1 VRKIEHEHLADVETS
16 QLKRYLFARK
26 NKMAYQVNIKIIV
39 PQRFYHDA
47 IAMCE
52 NEGFKTLEDL
62 FNIMTG
68 LVNEAVARSRA
79 NARVHVDVEYNKPN
93 SRAGGYIYKMCAETD
108 VEANFYPLFE
118 NADFIRLLELLS
130 PCIAHGSIIIEKNGK
145 KVGDYEIGFGHSHR
159 VYIRKGTNAST
170 VTSAG
175 ASESSK
181 RKATNE
187 PGASLSNTE
196 LSRYA
201 KDVGAPKK
209 SRLTIDTREA
219 SINRLAIDTLN
230 LGPKCAIEYE
240 DSLLI
245 MSIIVPPKKMD
256 AAIRVVQEKGYGTVE
271 SYFNALS
278 HMLVCSK
285 KETRYNEVSRKNGA
299 YIFITTLRANYDNFV
314 YIFNSKVKKAF
325 ELISPYCN
333 NNTMNVMTPIE
344 NVDGSINYEMSPL
357 YKLKV
362 GEDGFECYMGE
373 EGWTSSNSS
382 SVKQSYE
389 EEEYSNPVVNADIF
403 AEADERP
410 TSLHNV
416 EPGLVE
422 RPTSPAL
429 EIFKNENKDLINK
442 IHARYEELLVKMEDL
457 QQQRT
462 NYNIEIEI
470 TRRIIRELEE
480 LTI

>member
-1 VRKIEHEHLADVETS
+1 
-16 QLKRYLFARK
+16 
-26 NKMAYQVNIKIIV
+26 MAYQVNIKIIV

-52 NEGFKTLEDL
+52 KEGFKNLEDL

-68 LVNEAVARSRA
+68 LVNEAVSG
-79 NARVHVDVEYNKPN
+79 RVTIEQEYNKPN

-108 VEANFYPLFE
+108 MEANFYPLFE

-130 PCIAHGSIIIEKNGK
+130 PSIAHGSIIIEKNGK

-159 VYIRKGTNAST
+159 VYIRLG
-170 VTSAG
+170 AG
-175 ASESSK
+175 ESSK
-181 RKATNE
+181 RKATEE
-187 PGASLSNTE
+187 P
-196 LSRYA
+196 
-201 KDVGAPKK
+201 GAPKK
-209 SRLTIDTREA
+209 SRLVIDTE
-219 SINRLAIDTLN
+219 N

-245 MSIIVPPKKMD
+245 MSIIIPPKKMD
-256 AAIRVVQEKGYGTVE
+256 AATRAVQEKGYGTVE

-299 YIFITTLRANYDNFV
+299 YIFITTLKANYDNFV

-344 NVDGSINYEMSPL
+344 NVDGTITYEMSPL

-373 EGWTSSNSS
+373 E
-382 SVKQSYE
+382 E

-403 AEADERP
+403 AEADER
-410 TSLHNV
+410 SS
-416 EPGLVE
+416 
-422 RPTSPAL
+422 SPLL

-442 IHARYEELLVKMEDL
+442 IHARYEELLLKMEDL

-462 NYNIEIEI
+462 NFNIEIEI

-480 LTI
+480 LTV

>member
-1 VRKIEHEHLADVETS
+1 
-16 QLKRYLFARK
+16 
-26 NKMAYQVNIKIIV
+26 MAYQVNIKIIV

-52 NEGFKTLEDL
+52 KEGFKNLEDL
-62 FNIMTG
+62 FTVMTG
-68 LVNEAVARSRA
+68 LVNEAVSG
-79 NARVHVDVEYNKPN
+79 RVTIDEEYNKPN
-93 SRAGGYIYKMCAETD
+93 SRAGGYIYKIYASTD

-159 VYIRKGTNAST
+159 VYIRKGCVINAN
-170 VTSAG
+170 

-181 RKATNE
+181 RKATEE
-187 PGASLSNTE
+187 P
-196 LSRYA
+196 
-201 KDVGAPKK
+201 GAPKK
-209 SRLTIDTREA
+209 SRLTIDTE
-219 SINRLAIDTLN
+219 N

-245 MSIIVPPKKMD
+245 MSIIIPPKKMD
-256 AAIRVVQEKGYGTVE
+256 AATRAVQEKGYGTVE

-314 YIFNSKVKKAF
+314 YIFNSKVKQAF

-344 NVDGSINYEMSPL
+344 NVDSTITYEMSPL
-357 YKLKV
+357 YNLKV

-373 EGWTSSNSS
+373 
-382 SVKQSYE
+382 E

-403 AEADERP
+403 AEA
-410 TSLHNV
+410 
-416 EPGLVE
+416 E

-442 IHARYEELLVKMEDL
+442 IHARYEELLLKMEDL

-462 NYNIEIEI
+462 NFNIEIEI

>member
-1 VRKIEHEHLADVETS
+1 
-16 QLKRYLFARK
+16 
-26 NKMAYQVNIKIIV
+26 MAYQVNIKIIV

-52 NEGFKTLEDL
+52 KEGFKNLEDL

-68 LVNEAVARSRA
+68 LVNEAVSG
-79 NARVHVDVEYNKPN
+79 RVSIEEEYNKPN
-93 SRAGGYIYKMCAETD
+93 SRAGGYIYKIYASTD

-130 PCIAHGSIIIEKNGK
+130 PSIAHGSIIIEKNGK

-159 VYIRKGTNAST
+159 VYIRKGANA
-170 VTSAG
+170 SAG

-181 RKATNE
+181 RKATEE
-187 PGASLSNTE
+187 P
-196 LSRYA
+196 
-201 KDVGAPKK
+201 GAPKK
-209 SRLTIDTREA
+209 SRLTIDTE
-219 SINRLAIDTLN
+219 N

-245 MSIIVPPKKMD
+245 MSIIIPPKNMD
-256 AAIRVVQEKGYGTVE
+256 AATRAVQEKGYGTVE

-299 YIFITTLRANYDNFV
+299 YIFITTLKANYDNFV

-344 NVDGSINYEMSPL
+344 NVDGTITYEMSPL

-362 GEDGFECYMGE
+362 GEEGFECYMGE
-373 EGWTSSNSS
+373 DDWTSSNSS

-389 EEEYSNPVVNADIF
+389 DEEYSNPVINADIF
-403 AEADERP
+403 AEADER
-410 TSLHNV
+410 SS
-416 EPGLVE
+416 
-422 RPTSPAL
+422 SPAL

-442 IHARYEELLVKMEDL
+442 IHARYEELLLKMEDL

-462 NYNIEIEI
+462 NFNIEIEI

>member
-1 VRKIEHEHLADVETS
+1 
-16 QLKRYLFARK
+16 
-26 NKMAYQVNIKIIV
+26 MAYQVNIKIIV

-47 IAMCE
+47 IGMCE
-52 NEGFKTLEDL
+52 KEGFKNLEDL

-68 LVNEAVARSRA
+68 LVNEAVSG
-79 NARVHVDVEYNKPN
+79 RVTIDEEYNKPN
-93 SRAGGYIYKMCAETD
+93 SRAGGYIYKMCASTD
-108 VEANFYPLFE
+108 MEANFYPLFD

-159 VYIRKGTNAST
+159 VYIRKGTNAS
-170 VTSAG
+170 

-181 RKATNE
+181 RKATEE
-187 PGASLSNTE
+187 P
-196 LSRYA
+196 
-201 KDVGAPKK
+201 GAPKK
-209 SRLTIDTREA
+209 SRLVIDTC
-219 SINRLAIDTLN
+219 D

-245 MSIIVPPKKMD
+245 MSIIIPPKKMD
-256 AAIRVVQEKGYGTVE
+256 AATRAVQEKGYGTVE
-271 SYFNALS
+271 SYFNAIS

-299 YIFITTLRANYDNFV
+299 YIFITTLKANYDNFV

-344 NVDGSINYEMSPL
+344 NVDGTITYEMSPL

-373 EGWTSSNSS
+373 ED
-382 SVKQSYE
+382 
-389 EEEYSNPVVNADIF
+389 EEYSNPVVNADIF
-403 AEADERP
+403 AEADER
-410 TSLHNV
+410 SS
-416 EPGLVE
+416 
-422 RPTSPAL
+422 SPAL

-462 NYNIEIEI
+462 NFNIEIEI

>member
-1 VRKIEHEHLADVETS
+1 
-16 QLKRYLFARK
+16 
-26 NKMAYQVNIKIIV
+26 MAYQVNIKIIV

-47 IAMCE
+47 IGMCE
-52 NEGFKTLEDL
+52 KEGFKNLEDL

-68 LVNEAVARSRA
+68 LVNEAVSG
-79 NARVHVDVEYNKPN
+79 RVSIDEEYNKPN
-93 SRAGGYIYKMCAETD
+93 SRAGGYIYKICASTD
-108 VEANFYPLFE
+108 MEANFYPLFE

-130 PCIAHGSIIIEKNGK
+130 PSIAHGSIIIEKNGK

-159 VYIRKGTNAST
+159 VYIRKGNSAS
-170 VTSAG
+170 

-181 RKATNE
+181 RKATEE
-187 PGASLSNTE
+187 P
-196 LSRYA
+196 
-201 KDVGAPKK
+201 GAPKK
-209 SRLTIDTREA
+209 SRLVIDTE
-219 SINRLAIDTLN
+219 N

-245 MSIIVPPKKMD
+245 MSLIIPQKRMD
-256 AAIRVVQEKGYGTVE
+256 AATRAVQEKGYGTVE

-299 YIFITTLRANYDNFV
+299 YIFITTLKANYDNFV

-373 EGWTSSNSS
+373 DG
-382 SVKQSYE
+382 E
-389 EEEYSNPVVNADIF
+389 EAEYSNPVVNADIF
-403 AEADERP
+403 AEAE
-410 TSLHNV
+410 V

-442 IHARYEELLVKMEDL
+442 IHARYEELLLKMEDL

-462 NYNIEIEI
+462 NFNIEIEI